1 MTNTIEVPMEREQSL
16 LSLVC
21 LLVAAGFFA
30 LVIYNLFAAGSIIST
45 DGLFYTVVPLVLAL
59 PFLAVVG
66 QEFLARRHARKSPV
80 SADEDGRP
88 VTGRATASGTT
99 PTRVIPALKDARGR
113 AMPPD
118 VNRMVAEMQRGEG
131 SKQ

>member
-1 MTNTIEVPMEREQSL
+1 MKREQSL

-30 LVIYNLFAAGSIIST
+30 LVVYNLSAAGSIIST

-66 QEFLARRHARKSPV
+66 QEFLARRHARKSAV
-80 SADEDGRP
+80 AADEDGRP
-88 VTGRATASGTT
+88 VTGRGTASGTT
-99 PTRVIPALKDARGR
+99 PTRAIPALKDARGR
-113 AMPPD
+113 AMPAD

>member
-66 QEFLARRHARKSPV
+66 QEFLARRHARKSSV
-80 SADEDGRP
+80 AADEDGRP
-88 VTGRATASGTT
+88 VTGRAIASGTT
-99 PTRVIPALKDARGR
+99 PPRVIPALKDARGR